1 MAATAVNLVRYSSV
15 TSVGSYSSLE
25 GVSFSSPLTPQALPH
40 VSAVASSSPAVRVS
54 TAAASRRRESIAE
67 EVFSEEDERS
77 TSQTITD
84 HVGYYTMS
92 AYDATEPKT
101 MDVPIQFNI
110 IVVFYCLGQIWDVF
124 KKIGAPQK

>member
-54 TAAASRRRESIAE
+54 TAAAASRRRESIAE

-84 HVGYYTMS
+84 HVGYYTS

-110 IVVFYCLGQIWDVF
+110 IVVTYCLGQIWDVF
-124 KKIGAPQK
+124 KKIGAPLK